1 MRTHF
6 LDKALLYLFS
16 YNTEIE
22 LETQQ
27 IGLVPSGFRF
37 NANGAPGESRVF
49 HVLRE
54 KQQEGLGPGFKVVT
68 GRIRVGSDS
77 ALYRE
82 DDVVVDEIRLTIEQ
96 LRKHVFLRFA
106 HEWGNVADEGGQ
118 RQRAASVHRFRDG
131 GLRGN
136 QKGTRRRNPTDLI
149 ASLLEARPDE
159 KSLSKFNGKWC
170 PRPDS
175 NQHALAGNRF

>member
-27 IGLVPSGFRF
+27 IGLVPGGFRF

-77 ALYRE
+77 ALYRD
-82 DDVVVDEIRLTIEQ
+82 DDVVVDEIRLTIETDDGALIGSKYRGTAY
-96 LRKHVFLRFA
+96 LRM
-106 HEWGNVADEGGQ
+106 GGYD
-118 RQRAASVHRFRDG
+118 AY
-131 GLRGN
+131 
-136 QKGTRRRNPTDLI
+136 
-149 ASLLEARPDE
+149 
-159 KSLSKFNGKWC
+159 
-170 PRPDS
+170 
-175 NQHALAGNRF
+175 LAGKDKVGTSKSPVQVPLIITPRYETSAPGYKWLMALQCVGFGRAEVVKSDIRRMTYDIYAMT